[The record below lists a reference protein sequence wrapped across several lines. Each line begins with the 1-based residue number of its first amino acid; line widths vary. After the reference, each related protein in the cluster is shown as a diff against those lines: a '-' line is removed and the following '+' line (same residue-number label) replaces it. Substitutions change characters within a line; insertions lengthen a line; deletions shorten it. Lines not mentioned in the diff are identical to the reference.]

1 MGERDDKTG
10 KYTDEYPE
18 EAFLNTIREA
28 DQMLGTGEIAKSV
41 GCAHDTA
48 YKRLQELEE
57 DNVLGSQKV
66 GNTIVW
72 FTES

>member
-10 KYTDEYPE
+10 QYTDEYPE
-18 EAFLNTIREA
+18 EAFLDAIRSA
-28 DQMLGTGEIAKSV
+28 DQMLGTGEIADAV

-48 YKRLQELEE
+48 YKRLQKLEE
-57 DNVLGSQKV
+57 EDVLGSQKV

-72 FTES
+72 FIE

>member
-10 KYTDEYPE
+10 QYTDEYPE
-18 EAFLNTIREA
+18 EEFLDAIRSA
-28 DQMLGTGEIAKSV
+28 DQMLGTGEIADAV

-48 YKRLQELEE
+48 YKRLQKLEE
-57 DNVLGSQKV
+57 EDVLGSQKV

-72 FTES
+72 FIE

>member
-10 KYTDEYPE
+10 QYTDEYPE
-18 EAFLNTIREA
+18 EAFLDAIRNA
-28 DQMLGTGEIAKSV
+28 DQMLGTGEIADSV

-48 YKRLQELEE
+48 YKRLQKLEE
-57 DNVLGSQKV
+57 EGVIVSQKV

-72 FTES
+72 SIA

>member
-10 KYTDEYPE
+10 QYTDEYPE
-18 EAFLNTIREA
+18 EAFLDAIRSA
-28 DQMLGTGEIAKSV
+28 DQMLGTGEIADAV

-48 YKRLQELEE
+48 YKRLQKLEE
-57 DNVLGSQKV
+57 KDVLGSQKV

-72 FTES
+72 FIE

>member
-10 KYTDEYPE
+10 KYTDKYPE
-18 EAFLNTIREA
+18 EAFLDAIRNA
-28 DQMLGTGEIAKSV
+28 DQMLGTGEIADAV

-48 YKRLQELEE
+48 YKRLQKLEE
-57 DNVLGSQKV
+57 DNIVGSQKV

-72 FTES
+72 FIE